1 MLLKPLTMAA
11 FLPAAMAI
19 LASAQTNPFLPPPSG
34 PPEID
39 HFHCYFVESPLQPVS
54 ALLQDQFDA
63 ALNQS
68 SEVITD
74 LRAVELCPPVQKTL
88 PNGKVTPINHPADHL
103 LMYLINPQPIIP
115 RIVLVENQFGYQI
128 LRTRN
133 AVVLAVPSGKVLPIP
148 GSVTPPA
155 LPPIPTD
162 LDHYKCYAASGEIA
176 RHVVG
181 LSDQFMSTIVAVIE
195 PILFCN
201 PVQKTS
207 PATPVAPGTV
217 TPITDPRAHLT
228 CYVVTPRPFQGL
240 AYYNN
245 QFVNSTPT
253 AAGVVP
259 PPPSL
264 VVLQSEIL
272 CAPSYK
278 LAWEYA
284 PPPPATLNPGAPGT
298 AAGGE

>member
-1 MLLKPLTMAA
+1 MSALLSM
-11 FLPAAMAI
+11 AMAI
-19 LASAQTNPFLPPPSG
+19 LASAQVFPFLPAPSG

-39 HFHCYFVESPLQPVS
+39 HFHCYFVQSPMQPVS

-88 PNGKVTPINHPADHL
+88 TSGKVTPINHPTDHL
-103 LMYLINPQPIIP
+103 LMYLINPQPITP

-133 AVVLAVPSGKVLPIP
+133 AVMLAVPSGKVLP
-148 GSVTPPA
+148 TPAGEVPP

-162 LDHYKCYAASGEIA
+162 LDHYKCYSASGDIA
-176 RHVVG
+176 THVVG
-181 LSDQFMSTIVAVIE
+181 LSDQFMSTIVDVIE

-201 PVQKTS
+201 PVQKTIPS
-207 PATPVAPGTV
+207 ATPTVPGTV

-245 QFVNSTPT
+245 QFVNSTPV
-253 AAGVVP
+253 AGATP

-284 PPPPATLNPGAPGT
+284 PPPPATLTPGS
-298 AAGGE
+298 AAGE